1 MDYNVH
7 FLPRSERAGNK
18 SQVRDMIHQGN
29 LEVLEELVLHGHG
42 DKLLGETSSDPVVQE
57 FLDTV
62 PGYMVICLNFLLLK
76 CAR

>member
-1 MDYNVH
+1 ML
-7 FLPRSERAGNK
+7 LPFAERAGNR
-18 SQVRDMIHQGN
+18 SQVREMIRHGN

-62 PGYMVICLNFLLLK
+62 PGYMVGVLF
-76 CAR
+76 